1 MYTNKTL
8 TTDLQILKT
17 KNMKFLSNY
26 PAEVLLLIFLII
38 TFIQSGIDKLLDWNG
53 NISFIKEHFKNSP
66 LKNTVPLLLGIILI
80 VEIIAGVLMSI
91 GVYELYT
98 SEAKEIALLGVEL
111 SAIALI
117 FLLIGQRLAKDYA
130 GAMSLGVYFIITVGG
145 VFLLNS

>member
-1 MYTNKTL
+1 
-8 TTDLQILKT
+8 
-17 KNMKFLSNY
+17 MKFLSNY

-80 VEIIAGVLMSI
+80 VEIVAGVLMSI

-98 SEAKEIALLGVEL
+98 SEAKEIALLGVEF

-145 VFLLNS
+145 VFLLNN

>member
-1 MYTNKTL
+1 
-8 TTDLQILKT
+8 
-17 KNMKFLSNY
+17 MKLLSSY
-26 PAEVLLLIFLII
+26 PTEVLLLIFLII
-38 TFIQSGIDKLLDWNG
+38 TFTQSGIDKLLDWNG

-80 VEIIAGVLMSI
+80 VEIVAGVLMSI

-111 SAIALI
+111 SAVALI

-130 GAMSLGVYFIITVGG
+130 GAMSLGVYFIITLGG

>member
-1 MYTNKTL
+1 
-8 TTDLQILKT
+8 
-17 KNMKFLSNY
+17 MKFLSNY

-145 VFLLNS
+145 VFLLNN